1 MNIHE
6 LATREKVP
14 IYSRMKPK
22 PAASHLV
29 SYKKEKEYDFYKCD
43 FCGEQIKILKD
54 RHEMTGGTIKFT
66 HLVTKCGDIE
76 LALHNKCLNPVLKI
90 LENKGENK

>member
-14 IYSRMKPK
+14 IHSKMKPK

-43 FCGEQIKILKD
+43 FCGEEIKILKKKQ
-54 RHEMTGGTIKFT
+54 EMSGGTVKLS

-76 LALHNKCLNPVLKI
+76 LALHNRCLNSVLKI
-90 LENKGENK
+90 FEK